1 MKKLLPLGA
10 VLLVA
15 AGLVFGQADDVLKLK
30 EKIIELQ
37 NKGELG
43 FRNFTICSNIIGFG
57 SYVPVA
63 APAFKAGDQILFYY
77 EPLNVFTGRREGLY
91 EIWYTQDMIVLDAKG
106 NTLLNKADALDFH
119 YTSKTPVLDLYA
131 TNSLDVS
138 GLAPGKYQFKAVLK
152 DKLRNMQ
159 IAKIAEFTIK

>member
-1 MKKLLPLGA
+1 MKGFLSLSL
-10 VLLVA
+10 VFLVA
-15 AGLVFGQADDVLKLK
+15 APLVFGQADDILKLK

-43 FRNFTICSNIIGFG
+43 FRNFAICSNIIGFG

-77 EPLNVFTGRREGLY
+77 EPLNVFTSRREGLY

-106 NTLLNKADALDFH
+106 NVLLNKADALDFH

-131 TNSLDVS
+131 TNSLDVG

-152 DKLRNMQ
+152 DRLRNKQ
-159 IAKIAEFTIK
+159 IAKIVEFTIQ

>member
-1 MKKLLPLGA
+1 
-10 VLLVA
+10 
-15 AGLVFGQADDVLKLK
+15 
-30 EKIIELQ
+30 
-37 NKGELG
+37 
-43 FRNFTICSNIIGFG
+43 
-57 SYVPVA
+57 
-63 APAFKAGDQILFYY
+63 
-77 EPLNVFTGRREGLY
+77 
-91 EIWYTQDMIVLDAKG
+91 MIVLDAKG

>member
-1 MKKLLPLGA
+1 MKRTLFLG
-10 VLLVA
+10 VLLLVA
-15 AGLVFGQADDVLKLK
+15 AGLVFGQADDVVKLK

-43 FRNFTICSNIIGFG
+43 FRNFAVCSNIIGFG

-63 APAFKAGDQILFYY
+63 TPSFKAGDQILFYY
-77 EPLNVFTGRREGLY
+77 EPHNIFTGRREGLY
-91 EIWYTQDMIVLDAKG
+91 EIWYSQDMIVLDAKG
-106 NTLLNKADALDFH
+106 NILLNKADALDFH

-131 TNSLDVS
+131 TNSLDVA

-152 DKLRNMQ
+152 DRLRNKQ
-159 IAKIAEFTIK
+159 IAKTAEFTIK

>member
-1 MKKLLPLGA
+1 MKKLLPLA
-10 VLLVA
+10 VILLVG

-37 NKGELG
+37 NNGELG
-43 FRNFTICSNIIGFG
+43 FRNFTVCLNIIGFG

-106 NTLLNKADALDFH
+106 NTLLNKVDALDFH

-152 DKLRNMQ
+152 DRLRNKQ
-159 IAKIAEFTIK
+159 ISKIAEFTIK